1 MNQKKLRK
9 NWRRFVSLI
18 PGEIH
23 PVSPVSPVKLAFDC
37 IADPKAS
44 RANALCG
51 LVRMYRMI

>member
-1 MNQKKLRK
+1 MYQKKLRK

-23 PVSPVSPVKLAFDC
+23 PVSPVKLAFDC

>member
-23 PVSPVSPVKLAFDC
+23 PVSPVKLAFDC